1 MLKDLDASVA
11 AAFGNSAD
19 SISGIMK
26 TRASTHFCTLAQIKE
41 HASKTNSHHI
51 SNRTVPTCPRTPGI
65 WGAVYYTIVFQA
77 RHVLTE
83 HLINSYFKD
92 KYCIFIITQGAL
104 QYFSEGASAGPA

>member
-19 SISGIMK
+19 SISGRMK
-26 TRASTHFCTLAQIKE
+26 TQASTHFCTLAQIEE
-41 HASKTNSHHI
+41 HASKTNSHRI
-51 SNRTVPTCPRTPGI
+51 SNCTVPKRPLTPGI
-65 WGAVYYTIVFQA
+65 LGAVYYTIVFQA

-92 KYCIFIITQGAL
+92 KCCIFIITQGAL
-104 QYFSEGASAGPA
+104 QYFSAGARAGPA